1 MPRQHLLTNVSNIN
15 LNAMS
20 KWLGGQNSNGGF
32 VAFFI
37 YIPVM
42 PYVSQEVLNY
52 LESCLLL
59 RHKLQSHKFDEK
71 QSII

>member
-1 MPRQHLLTNVSNIN
+1 
-15 LNAMS
+15 MS

-32 VAFFI
+32 VAFFL

-59 RHKLQSHKFDEK
+59 RHKATVMKNKASFDLLK
-71 QSII
+71 V